1 MMLRTGNKP
10 KGGILSLRESS
21 SSLIVIIVI
30 IASKFPNS
38 ISFCLQVPLQFYMN
52 KANSKQ
58 KSSEMFSDIN
68 FYVLDI
74 SYCFWQIIQSFRGCY
89 MYSKQDKNNQF
100 SGLHTFN

>member
-10 KGGILSLRESS
+10 MGGILSLRESS
-21 SSLIVIIVI
+21 SSLIVII
-30 IASKFPNS
+30 ASKFSNS

-68 FYVLDI
+68 FYALDI

-89 MYSKQDKNNQF
+89 MYSKRDKNNQF